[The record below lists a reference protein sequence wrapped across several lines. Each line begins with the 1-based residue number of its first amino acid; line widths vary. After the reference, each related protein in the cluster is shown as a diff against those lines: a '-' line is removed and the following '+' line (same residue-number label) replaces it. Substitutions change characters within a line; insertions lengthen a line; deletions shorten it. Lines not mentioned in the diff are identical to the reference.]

1 MIDWGKKEGRKEKRK
16 RRGKGRK
23 GRDVK
28 LGREGERKWQKQT
41 FEVHLCLNG
50 VAPKLLI
57 PLCYDCLGPFLIHSF
72 VWKKVKAYINKLESV
87 CIEGHANINSLGLTL
102 SKQRQSHLACKSAK
116 HFIFSSRDSFITLSS
131 SSCFWKQCNRTNDEY
146 QMETRRSLLSP

>member
-1 MIDWGKKEGRKEKRK
+1 MRKERRKEGKKEKKGKRKEREGCEV
-16 RRGKGRK
+16 REG
-23 GRDVK
+23 
-28 LGREGERKWQKQT
+28 GREGERKRQKQT

-72 VWKKVKAYINKLESV
+72 VWKKVKAYINKIECV

-102 SKQRQSHLACKSAK
+102 SKQ
-116 HFIFSSRDSFITLSS
+116 
-131 SSCFWKQCNRTNDEY
+131 
-146 QMETRRSLLSP
+146 

>member
-1 MIDWGKKEGRKEKRK
+1 MIDWGKKEGRKGKRK

-50 VAPKLLI
+50 VVPKLLI

-72 VWKKVKAYINKLESV
+72 VWKKVKTYINKIECV

-102 SKQRQSHLACKSAK
+102 SKQWVSLGMQICQTFHLFFPWQL
-116 HFIFSSRDSFITLSS
+116 HH
-131 SSCFWKQCNRTNDEY
+131 
-146 QMETRRSLLSP
+146 SL